1 MSDIETDSVMTQ
13 AQFGEVQQQMKD
25 HFQQQID
32 LMQQQHH
39 HQLSLLLERISE
51 ASAQQQRVEP
61 INQQQPDDIKK
72 QVQDIAKPIINTN
85 TNTNKSE
92 YGKAAV
98 LATSSKFTGDSTSY
112 PLWSKTMKTILSN
125 VGLAD

>member
-39 HQLSLLLERISE
+39 QQLSLLLERISE
-51 ASAQQQRVEP
+51 ANAQQQRVEP

-92 YGKAAV
+92 
-98 LATSSKFTGDSTSY
+98 
-112 PLWSKTMKTILSN
+112 
-125 VGLAD
+125 